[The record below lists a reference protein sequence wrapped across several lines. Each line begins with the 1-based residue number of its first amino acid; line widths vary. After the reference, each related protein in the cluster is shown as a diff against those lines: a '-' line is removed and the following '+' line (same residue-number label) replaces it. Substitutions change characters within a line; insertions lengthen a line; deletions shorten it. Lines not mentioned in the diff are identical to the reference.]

1 MGKNTEII
9 NRYYDDTIGLDKQM
23 SKIIAL
29 ADAYRTK
36 QGYDLPKSVKDRLDE
51 VFYEL
56 DHRLHVIE
64 DAGLMDMYYEY
75 RKENYYD

>member
-9 NRYYDDTIGLDKQM
+9 NGYFDDTITLDKQM
-23 SKIIAL
+23 TKILNL
-29 ADAYRTK
+29 AEAYKTK
-36 QGYDLPKSVKDRLDE
+36 EGYTLPKSVKAKLDE
-51 VFYEL
+51 VFLEL

-64 DAGLMDMYYEY
+64 DADLTEEYYDY